1 MKYLSERKNRLW
13 LFTLLFLVF
22 ILTFPLIGKGTEG
35 GILSEF
41 DISNADIRETFRSL
55 ASLGEIKVL
64 MDSTVQGLVTLKL
77 KDGLPIKT
85 AINLLAEIHGYTCQ
99 WEESSGTVFIG
110 NEKMVTVF
118 EDKKARIYQ
127 LNHVQSE
134 QVLDALKV
142 IVPVERIRIDSR
154 TNQLAIEANALEHQ
168 NIQEVIAR
176 LDQGSP
182 KHVIEM
188 KMAEIDLNLA
198 KEKGLSWSLPSYSP
212 DSAFRVSSLPVDT
225 IRLLEKGDQLRIMA
239 SSNIYAEEGI
249 KGTTFVGDQYPVIIS
264 KATADGN
271 VNLIEYKKYGVGVTV
286 TPYTVNKDEV
296 TLFLNLDVSMVE
308 EWEKAVGGND
318 LPVITH
324 NQLNSIR
331 RLQAGETCVISGIDL
346 TNSQKRKAKS
356 TDVNQE
362 LKEGPSATKTVC
374 IFLTPRLIKA
384 GETREEGT
392 TQVMQTGENGISKI
406 LPEENLKVTSEVI
419 QIDILS
425 ETKEGFQESVSQGE
439 VLTEVVG
446 FDQALSGKKVG
457 SPTEN
462 GEKQDILG
470 KEENADNL
478 SRDLPNQ
485 YNQTEIGLKVIYR
498 INKGD
503 TIFSIA
509 RKYGLQPESIL
520 KENNLASSDLLSIG
534 KTIQIPIPITHLYQL
549 KPKETLWRIAKRYGI
564 TVELLLEINNI
575 TDVTVLRTDQVIIL
589 PVPSERIVD
598 DKY

>member
-1 MKYLSERKNRLW
+1 MKYLRERKNRLW
-13 LFTLLFLVF
+13 LFILLLVF
-22 ILTFPLIGKGTEG
+22 SISFPLEGKGTED
-35 GILSEF
+35 GILSEI
-41 DISNADIRETFRSL
+41 DIFNADIRETFRSL

-64 MDSTVQGLVTLKL
+64 MDPTVQGLVTLKL
-77 KDGLPIKT
+77 KDGLPIKN
-85 AINLLAEIHGYTCQ
+85 AINLLAEIYGYTCQ
-99 WEESSGTVFIG
+99 WEESFGTVFIG

-118 EDKKARIYQ
+118 EDKEARIYQ
-127 LNHVQSE
+127 LNHVQGE
-134 QVLDALKV
+134 QIVDALKV
-142 IVPVERIRIDSR
+142 IVPVERIKLDSQ
-154 TNQLAIEANALEHQ
+154 TNQLTIEANALEHQ
-168 NIQEVIAR
+168 NIQEVITR
-176 LDQGSP
+176 LDKGLP
-182 KHVIEM
+182 EHVIEM

-198 KEKGLSWSLPSYSP
+198 KEKGLSWSLPIYSP
-212 DSAFRVSSLPVDT
+212 DSAFRVSSIPVDT
-225 IRLLEKGDQLRIMA
+225 IQLLEKGDQLRIMA

-271 VNLIEYKKYGVGVTV
+271 VNLIEYKKYGVEVTV
-286 TPYTVNKDEV
+286 TPHTVNKGEV

-308 EWEKAVGGND
+308 EWKKAAGGND
-318 LPVITH
+318 LPVITR
-324 NQLNSIR
+324 NQLNLIR
-331 RLQAGETCVISGIDL
+331 RLRAGETCVISGIDL

-356 TDVNQE
+356 TDVNPE

-374 IFLTPRLIKA
+374 IFLTPRLTKT
-384 GETREEGT
+384 GETREVGT
-392 TQVMQTGENGISKI
+392 TQVMQTGENEILKI
-406 LPEENLKVTSEVI
+406 PSEENLKVTSEVI

-425 ETKEGFQESVSQGE
+425 ENQDELQESVSQGE

-446 FDQALSGKKVG
+446 FDQALSEKKVG
-457 SPTEN
+457 SPTET
-462 GEKQDILG
+462 GEKQAVLG
-470 KEENADNL
+470 KEENADSL
-478 SRDLPNQ
+478 SRDQSNQ
-485 YNQTEIGLKVIYR
+485 YSQLEIGLKVIYR

-564 TVELLLEINNI
+564 TVEWLMEINNI
-575 TDVTVLRTDQVIIL
+575 TDVTVLRMDQVIIL